1 MAQSICFN
9 AARQQEGNMDL
20 TQTIA
25 LSMGIA
31 WASGINLYAAVL
43 MLGLMGATGHIILP
57 PGLEPLTNPM
67 VIGAAGFMYCVE
79 FFADKVPG
87 VDNSWDALHSFVRI
101 PAGAVLAA
109 GAVGPVS
116 VEAQIAAALVGGSL
130 AAATHATKAGGRLLV
145 NTSPEPVTNW
155 TLSIGEDI
163 AVIAGL
169 WAALNYPWV
178 FLALLA
184 LFILVIAWL
193 LPKIWRGVVAIFRT
207 LSRWFGVAPKSTDGA
222 ESPAAA
228 TTPVAADALP
238 EVREEASKD

>member
-1 MAQSICFN
+1 
-9 AARQQEGNMDL
+9 MDL

-25 LSMGIA
+25 LTMGIA

-43 MLGLMGATGHIILP
+43 MLGLMGATGHVILP

-87 VDNSWDALHSFVRI
+87 VDNSWDALHSFIRI

-116 VEAQIAAALVGGSL
+116 IEAQIAAALIGGSL
-130 AAATHATKAGGRLLV
+130 AAATHATKAGGRLLI

-155 TLSIGEDI
+155 TVSICEDV

-178 FLALLA
+178 FLTLLV
-184 LFILVIAWL
+184 LFVATMIWL
-193 LPKIWRGVVAIFRT
+193 LPKIWRGVKAIFRT
-207 LSRWFGVAPKSTDGA
+207 IGRWLGISREAPNEA
-222 ESPAAA
+222 EQPVAA
-228 TTPVAADALP
+228 TPSGAADALP
-238 EVREEASKD
+238 PGREKGNKD